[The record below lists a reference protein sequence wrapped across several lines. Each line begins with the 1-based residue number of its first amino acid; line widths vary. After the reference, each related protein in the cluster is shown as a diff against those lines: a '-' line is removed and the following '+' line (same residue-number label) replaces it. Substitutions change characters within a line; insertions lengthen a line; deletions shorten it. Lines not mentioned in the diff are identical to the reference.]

1 MTQTYEIDINRYNG
15 TDYDTLLPTP
25 ATHAATHKADGTD
38 PIVCQT
44 GNYGDKTVTG
54 AKIADATVS
63 ATQLASNAVE
73 TVKIKDANVT
83 RAKLAN
89 DALITPIVTLPASY
103 TLASADVGKTLRFSN
118 GNQDFVL
125 NVVKDA
131 QIPIGAT
138 YAIFRYAAKSNKIVF
153 GNTVRVTFMGN
164 SNYVAGPTFTISE
177 AFGQIAIMKF
187 ASDNDYDYWHV
198 TGPAEVV

>member
-1 MTQTYEIDINRYNG
+1 MAQTYEIDIERYNG

-25 ATHAATHKADGTD
+25 AAHASTHQADGSD
-38 PIVCQT
+38 PITVKT
-44 GNYGDKTVTG
+44 GNIENG
-54 AKIADATVS
+54 A
-63 ATQLASNAVE
+63 
-73 TVKIKDANVT
+73 VT
-83 RAKLAN
+83 RAKLAQ
-89 DALITPIVTLPASY
+89 DAFVSPIVTLAPTSSVK
-103 TLASADVGKTLRFSN
+103 SADVGKTLRFAN

-138 YAIFRYAAKSNKIVF
+138 YAIFKYAAKSNKIVF

-164 SNYVAGPTFTISE
+164 SNWVVGPTFTIPE

>member
-1 MTQTYEIDINRYNG
+1 MIINASG
-15 TDYDTLLPTP
+15 
-25 ATHAATHKADGTD
+25 
-38 PIVCQT
+38 
-44 GNYGDKTVTG
+44 GN
-54 AKIADATVS
+54 ADAVMTVAQTLSDTQKTQARTNIGALSS
-63 ATQLASNAVE
+63 ANGAVAAENLASNAVE
-73 TVKIKDANVT
+73 TAKIKDANVT

-138 YAIFRYAAKSNKIVF
+138 YAIFRYAAKSNKIIF

-164 SNYVAGPTFTISE
+164 SNYVVGPTFTIPES
-177 AFGQIAIMKF
+177 FGQIAIMKF